1 MTYPSALPHDL
12 PKQIAENVFVVHG
25 CVKPNAVVR
34 FSRNMAIVRD
44 KGELTLINPVRMD
57 EAGLVELDKLG
68 KVAHVMRL
76 VPSHGMDDPFYVDRY
91 DAEFWSLEDG
101 TIYNEPKITQPLI
114 EGGAL
119 PFSNAKLFVFKHL
132 HQSEAAIFLPPSLTG
147 EEGSE
152 KGREKGL
159 LLTGDAVQSYA
170 SYPHTNWLARKV
182 LPLIGFTQETI
193 IPKMW
198 IKMAVEDQEGIKAE
212 LKRLLELDF
221 DQLLA
226 GHGTF
231 VEKNAR
237 AEVQRAFDNKFS

>member
-1 MTYPSALPHDL
+1 MDYPSALPHDL
-12 PKQIAENVFVVHG
+12 PKQVAEDVFVVHG
-25 CVKPNAVVR
+25 CVKPSAVVR
-34 FSRNMAIVRD
+34 FSRNMAIVRED
-44 KGELTLINPVRMD
+44 GELTLINPVRLD
-57 EAGLVELDKLG
+57 DAGLAELDKLG

-91 DAEFWSLEDG
+91 QAEFWSFEDG
-101 TIYNEPKITQPLI
+101 TVYSEPKITQPLI

-119 PFSNAKLFVFKHL
+119 PFFNAKLFVFKHL
-132 HQSEAAIFLPPSLTG
+132 HQSEAAVFLEPSPHA
-147 EEGSE
+147 E

-170 SYPHTNWLARKV
+170 SYPHTNWVARRV

-198 IKMAVEDQEGIKAE
+198 LKMAVENQEGIKDDF
-212 LKRLLELDF
+212 KRLLELDF

-226 GHGTF
+226 AHGTF
-231 VEKNAR
+231 VEKGAK
-237 AEVQRAFDNKFS
+237 AEVQSAFDTKFG

>member
-1 MTYPSALPHDL
+1 MNYPSALPHDL
-12 PKQIAENVFVVHG
+12 PKQIAEDVFVVHG
-25 CVKPNAVVR
+25 CVKPSAVVR
-34 FSRNMAIVRD
+34 FSRNMAIIRD

-57 EAGLVELDKLG
+57 EAGLAELDKLG
-68 KVAHVMRL
+68 KVTHVMRL
-76 VPSHGMDDPFYVDRY
+76 VASHGMDDPFYVDRY
-91 DAEFWSLEDG
+91 KADFWSLQDG

-114 EGGAL
+114 EDGPL

-132 HQSEAAIFLPPSLTG
+132 HQSEAAIFLEP
-147 EEGSE
+147 SE
-152 KGREKGL
+152 KRDKGL

-170 SYPHTNWLARKV
+170 SYPHTNWLARRV

-198 IKMAVEDQEGIKAE
+198 IKMAVENQEGIKGE

-231 VEKNAR
+231 VEENAR
-237 AEVQRAFDNKFS
+237 AEVQRAFDNKFN